1 MYGPIF
7 MRMPLVSLN
16 RFLLAGL
23 LLVSGGCA
31 WLRPAPTPTLP
42 PDEPHS
48 QGETELERRRYVE
61 AREAFRKIVERHPN
75 SSWAPR
81 ARFLIGEAFYR
92 EAEFDKAVKEFETFL
107 SFYPRHQIADLVR
120 YRLAMSYYDQLK
132 PVEQDQGLTVKAIEQ
147 FKKLVKEY
155 PDSRYATDGLAKID
169 VCRGKLAQKELWVAR
184 YYFDQGNPSA
194 ARQRLEF
201 VLKEYP
207 RTLVIPEALYTLAEV
222 NLVEGKKR
230 EAIELLRQ
238 LAGQYGFTEWGKR
251 GAQRLRAIV
260 GTDDVGRSSAL
271 R

>member
-1 MYGPIF
+1 MGQFF
-7 MRMPLVSLN
+7 MGMRLVSLN
-16 RFLLAGL
+16 RFLLASL

-31 WLRPAPTPTLP
+31 WMRPAPTPILP
-42 PDEPHS
+42 PDELYS
-48 QGETELERRRYVE
+48 QGESELERRRYIE

-107 SFYPRHQIADLVR
+107 SFYPRHQIADLVQ

-155 PDSRYATDGLAKID
+155 PESRYATDGLAKID
-169 VCRGKLAQKELWVAR
+169 VCRGKLAQKEVWVAR
-184 YYFDQGNPSA
+184 YYFDQGNPGA

-207 RTLVIPEALYTLAEV
+207 RTLVVPETLYTLAEV
-222 NLVEGKKR
+222 NLLEGKR
-230 EAIELLRQ
+230 RAAIELLRQ
-238 LAGQYGFTEWGKR
+238 LANEYGYTEWGRR
-251 GAQRLRAIV
+251 GAQRLRTVV
-260 GTDDVGRSSAL
+260 GGGDDAGRSSAQ

>member
-7 MRMPLVSLN
+7 MRMPLVPLN

-31 WLRPAPTPTLP
+31 WLRPAPTPILP
-42 PDEPHS
+42 PDELYS
-48 QGETELERRRYVE
+48 QGETELERRRYIE

-107 SFYPRHQIADLVR
+107 SFYPRHQIADLER

-155 PDSRYATDGLAKID
+155 PDSRYATEGLAKID
-169 VCRGKLAQKELWVAR
+169 ICRGKLAQKEVWVAR

-230 EAIELLRQ
+230 EAIELLGQ
-238 LAGQYGFTEWGKR
+238 LAGVYGFTEWGKR
-251 GAQRLRAIV
+251 GAQRLRTIV

>member
-7 MRMPLVSLN
+7 MRMPLVPLN

-31 WLRPAPTPTLP
+31 WLRPAPTPILP
-42 PDEPHS
+42 PDELYS
-48 QGETELERRRYVE
+48 QGETELERRRYIE

-132 PVEQDQGLTVKAIEQ
+132 PVEQDQGLTGKAIEQ

-169 VCRGKLAQKELWVAR
+169 ICRGKLAQKELWVAR
-184 YYFDQGNPSA
+184 YYFDQGNPGA

-230 EAIELLRQ
+230 EAIELLGQ
-238 LAGQYGFTEWGKR
+238 LAGAYGFTEWGKR
-251 GAQRLRAIV
+251 GAQRLRTIV